1 MKTLEARIG
10 DVEIDL
16 AAFHS
21 EVNNYRAHVDQRLI
35 DLRAETH
42 GWGEVAVNASGK
54 VRAAAEIMN
63 LVHLEVRGHT
73 EALKDMNERLD
84 RHAEILEQHT
94 WTLDEHTQTL
104 DKHTQILNEHTQ
116 ILNVHTQRFDQQDA
130 MLSQYFKAIDEH
142 TGKLDK
148 ILAKLD

>member
-16 AAFHS
+16 ATFHS

-63 LVHLEVRGHT
+63 LVHIEVRGHT
-73 EALKDMNERLD
+73 EMLAKINERLD
-84 RHAEILEQHT
+84 EHLKVLEEQ
-94 WTLDEHTQTL
+94 
-104 DKHTQILNEHTQ
+104 
-116 ILNVHTQRFDQQDA
+116 
-130 MLSQYFKAIDEH
+130 S
-142 TGKLDK
+142 GKLDT
-148 ILAKLD
+148 ILARLN